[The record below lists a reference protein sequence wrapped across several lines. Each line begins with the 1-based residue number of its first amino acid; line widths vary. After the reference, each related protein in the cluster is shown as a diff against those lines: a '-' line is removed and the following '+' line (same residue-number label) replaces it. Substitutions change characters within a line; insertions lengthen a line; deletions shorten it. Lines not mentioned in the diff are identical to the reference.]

1 MTLYGIATNHPSNS
15 PMCVYMC
22 SCSSQ
27 VLVAMGRSLYYTP
40 GSITF
45 VTSTVT
51 QFPVTAVALGVAGG
65 GVSLIFL
72 LVTSMAII
80 SVVFRRESVMKSQVD
95 VLMMQMKTLAEERTM
110 GMCMCVCVCVRVC
123 LCVCAHVWMFECVHM
138 FCVICYL

>member
-1 MTLYGIATNHPSNS
+1 
-15 PMCVYMC
+15 MCVYMC

-27 VLVAMGRSLYYTP
+27 VLVAMSRSLYYTP

-51 QFPVTAVALGVAGG
+51 QFPVTAVAWRVAGG

-110 GMCMCVCVCVRVC
+110 GMCMCLCVCVCVRVC
-123 LCVCAHVWMFECVHM
+123 LCVCTCVD
-138 FCVICYL
+138 V